1 MIRAAPRRPGWRWL
15 GIIRECE
22 TSTGNAPRVT
32 TMTTHPHP
40 AAQVANPH
48 PGTVRPRA
56 TATAAVLTALVTLT
70 AGGAESQ
77 GPIPS
82 PFAPLGIAK
91 LSELAT
97 QVVAGTIEAME
108 STWNHD
114 HSRIYTRVT
123 MRVERVLSGQAGERI
138 VFRIPG
144 GTVGDTTVMV
154 SEMPHFRVGEA
165 TVVFLR
171 GTRGRLPSVLGG
183 AEGKLPLSRA
193 DDGSLR
199 LLVPIGAASGSRA
212 GQTTHELDDLERVVR
227 GHTAL
232 RR

>member
-1 MIRAAPRRPGWRWL
+1 
-15 GIIRECE
+15 
-22 TSTGNAPRVT
+22 
-32 TMTTHPHP
+32 MTTYPSISSP
-40 AAQVANPH
+40 GRNTPASARPPRPARRDTTAAAVVVALLVVPAGLAAQ
-48 PGTVRPRA
+48 R
-56 TATAAVLTALVTLT
+56 
-70 AGGAESQ
+70 Q

-82 PFAPLGIAK
+82 PFAPLGIERM
-91 LSELAT
+91 SELAT
-97 QVVAGTIEAME
+97 QVVAGAIEKME

-123 MRVERVLSGQAGERI
+123 MRVERVLSGQAGRQI

-154 SEMPHFRVGEA
+154 SEMPHFRVGEE

-183 AEGKLPLSRA
+183 PEGKMPLSRGE
-193 DDGSLR
+193 DGGLT
-199 LLVPIGAASGSRA
+199 LLFPIQAASGGA
-212 GQTTHELDDLERVVR
+212 AAAATNQLDDLEDLVR
-227 GHTAL
+227 GHAAL

>member
-1 MIRAAPRRPGWRWL
+1 
-15 GIIRECE
+15 
-22 TSTGNAPRVT
+22 
-32 TMTTHPHP
+32 MTTKTSASLPGTDLP
-40 AAQVANPH
+40 RGAAQ
-48 PGTVRPRA
+48 RRA
-56 TATAAVLTALVTLT
+56 TAAAVAVALFVIP
-70 AGGAESQ
+70 AAVAAQSQ

-91 LSELAT
+91 MSELAT
-97 QVVAGTIEAME
+97 QVVAGTIEKME

-123 MRVERVLSGQAGERI
+123 MRVERLLSGQAGRQI

-154 SEMPHFRVGEA
+154 SEMPHFRVGEE

-183 AEGKLPLSRA
+183 PEGKMPLSRGE
-193 DDGSLR
+193 DGALA
-199 LLVPIGAASGSRA
+199 LLFPIQAAFSGSA
-212 GQTTHELDDLERVVR
+212 HETSHDLDDLERLVR
-227 GHTAL
+227 GRTAL

>member
-1 MIRAAPRRPGWRWL
+1 MTTQPSTSSPELDAPR
-15 GIIRECE
+15 
-22 TSTGNAPRVT
+22 
-32 TMTTHPHP
+32 
-40 AAQVANPH
+40 
-48 PGTVRPRA
+48 GTVRLRA
-56 TATAAVLTALVTLT
+56 TAAAAVLTMLVTPAAL
-70 AGGAESQ
+70 AAQRQ

-91 LSELAT
+91 MSELAT
-97 QVVAGTIEAME
+97 QVVAGTIEKME

-123 MRVERVLSGQAGERI
+123 MRVERVLSGQAGRQI

-154 SEMPHFRVGEA
+154 SEMPHFRVGEE

-183 AEGKLPLSRA
+183 PEGKMPLSRGE
-193 DDGSLR
+193 DGGLT
-199 LLVPIGAASGSRA
+199 LLFPVQAASSGSA
-212 GQTTHELDDLERVVR
+212 GGVSHQLDDLEDLVR
-227 GHTAL
+227 GRAAL

>member
-1 MIRAAPRRPGWRWL
+1 MTTQPSTSSPELDAPRGAVGPG
-15 GIIRECE
+15 
-22 TSTGNAPRVT
+22 
-32 TMTTHPHP
+32 
-40 AAQVANPH
+40 
-48 PGTVRPRA
+48 
-56 TATAAVLTALVTLT
+56 ATAAAVVLTMLVIP
-70 AGGAESQ
+70 AAAAAQSQ

-91 LSELAT
+91 MSELAT
-97 QVVAGTIEAME
+97 QVVAGTIEKME

-123 MRVERVLSGQAGERI
+123 MQVERVLSGQAGRQM

-154 SEMPHFRVGEA
+154 SEMPYFRVGEE

-183 AEGKLPLSRA
+183 PEGKMPLSRGE
-193 DDGSLR
+193 DGTLA
-199 LLVPIGAASGSRA
+199 LLFPIRAASSGGAREASH
-212 GQTTHELDDLERVVR
+212 QLDDLEDLVR
-227 GHTAL
+227 GRAAL

>member
-1 MIRAAPRRPGWRWL
+1 MTTQPSTSSSELDAPRGAV
-15 GIIRECE
+15 G
-22 TSTGNAPRVT
+22 
-32 TMTTHPHP
+32 H
-40 AAQVANPH
+40 
-48 PGTVRPRA
+48 RA
-56 TATAAVLTALVTLT
+56 TAAAAVLTMLVIPT
-70 AGGAESQ
+70 AFAVQRQ

-91 LSELAT
+91 MSELAT
-97 QVVAGTIEAME
+97 QVVAGTIEKME

-123 MRVERVLSGQAGERI
+123 MRVERVLSGQAGRQM

-154 SEMPHFRVGEA
+154 SEMPHFRVGEE

-183 AEGKLPLSRA
+183 PEGKMPLSRGE
-193 DDGSLR
+193 DGTLA
-199 LLVPIGAASGSRA
+199 LLFPIRAASSGTGSEA
-212 GQTTHELDDLERVVR
+212 SHQLDDLEDLVR
-227 GHTAL
+227 GRAAL

>member
-1 MIRAAPRRPGWRWL
+1 MRTCRPA
-15 GIIRECE
+15 
-22 TSTGNAPRVT
+22 STAQPGTPAGPARSKATVGAVLVAT
-32 TMTTHPHP
+32 LAMPVAL
-40 AAQVANPH
+40 AAQ
-48 PGTVRPRA
+48 GR
-56 TATAAVLTALVTLT
+56 
-70 AGGAESQ
+70 ESM
-77 GPIPS
+77 PS
-82 PFAPLGIAK
+82 PFAPLGIQRM
-91 LSELAT
+91 SELAT
-97 QVVAGTIEAME
+97 QVVAGTIEKME

-123 MRVERVLSGQAGERI
+123 MRVERVLSGQAGGRI

-154 SEMPHFRVGEA
+154 SEMPHFREGED

-183 AEGKLPLSRA
+183 TEGKMPLARA

-199 LLVPIGAASGSRA
+199 LLFPIGGALANAASEV
-212 GQTTHELDDLERVVR
+212 THELDDLESLVR
-227 GHTAL
+227 GHAL

>member
-1 MIRAAPRRPGWRWL
+1 
-15 GIIRECE
+15 
-22 TSTGNAPRVT
+22 
-32 TMTTHPHP
+32 MTTHPSTASPEPNTPAGAARRRAAAAAVVVALLVIP
-40 AAQVANPH
+40 AAVAAQ
-48 PGTVRPRA
+48 R
-56 TATAAVLTALVTLT
+56 
-70 AGGAESQ
+70 Q

-91 LSELAT
+91 MSELAT
-97 QVVAGTIEAME
+97 QVVAGAIEKME

-123 MRVERVLSGQAGERI
+123 MRIERVLSGQAGRQI

-154 SEMPHFRVGEA
+154 SEMPHFRVGEE

-183 AEGKLPLSRA
+183 PEGKMPLSRGE
-193 DDGSLR
+193 DGGLT
-199 LLVPIGAASGSRA
+199 LLFPIQAASGGA
-212 GQTTHELDDLERVVR
+212 AAAATNQLDDLEDLVR
-227 GHTAL
+227 GHAAL